1 MKASLK
7 FRDEEK
13 PLLRAKIPISVLGLP
28 LLSGASA
35 GEAKDLRLD
44 IATAF
49 VSGPSFRVSYRP
61 NDSWCPFA
69 LVVKT
74 GIGALGSPFSSPM
87 TMSAEFN
94 IVGRGGPSFTIQL
107 KPRFGDFCLKKTTRS
122 AAAAAASLPFVP
134 GSTSGVVLDADGE
147 GSGDC
152 ADPPGVKFLP
162 ENGLFTSTKPY
173 GMSTLNPGPAAGGI
187 HGLVSGAELT
197 AGSVLPL
204 WNRTVVKFR
213 WGLRIPSDHRSSFAG
228 DFGSINPISRFCL
241 HKLPTL
247 VMSKISIEH
256 TSAEDKSQE
265 KPSDDAEASSSVQGQ
280 LASLRAENGSLRKA
294 VEELRADIFARRP
307 DPVTPA
313 AVSGT
318 TTSRPEIRER
328 RAWEAN
334 RAAARSAELAR
345 NSNDTGRKGEGK
357 APPEASKEDVSE
369 ELRRALIGASGG
381 H

>member
-28 LLSGASA
+28 LSGASA

-44 IATAF
+44 VATAF

-107 KPRFGDFCLKKTTRS
+107 KPRFGDFCLKKTTR
-122 AAAAAASLPFVP
+122 AAAAASLPFVP
-134 GSTSGVVLDADGE
+134 GSTSGVVLAPTARALATVQIPWREVSSGKRSVHLDEALRDVDIDPRPRRRRYPRLGLRSRADGRE
-147 GSGDC
+147 RPPAVEPHGGEVSLGTAHAVRSPLILRQRLRIHQPHRQVLPPQASHTGDEQDLHRTHLRRGQVPGEALRRRGSELLRAG
-152 ADPPGVKFLP
+152 
-162 ENGLFTSTKPY
+162 
-173 GMSTLNPGPAAGGI
+173 AAG
-187 HGLVSGAELT
+187 VPASGE
-197 AGSVLPL
+197 
-204 WNRTVVKFR
+204 R
-213 WGLRIPSDHRSSFAG
+213 
-228 DFGSINPISRFCL
+228 
-241 HKLPTL
+241 
-247 VMSKISIEH
+247 
-256 TSAEDKSQE
+256 
-265 KPSDDAEASSSVQGQ
+265 
-280 LASLRAENGSLRKA
+280 SLRKA

-328 RAWEAN
+328 RAWKPTEPPPD
-334 RAAARSAELAR
+334 RRSSPGTATTPAGKVR
-345 NSNDTGRKGEGK
+345 GR
-357 APPEASKEDVSE
+357 
-369 ELRRALIGASGG
+369 RRPRRPRRT
-381 H
+381 

>member
-13 PLLRAKIPISVLGLP
+13 PQIRAKIPISVLGLP

-49 VSGPSFRVSYRP
+49 VSGPSVRVSYRP
-61 NDSWCPFA
+61 NNSWSPFS

-74 GIGALGSPFSSPM
+74 GIGALGSPSSSPM

-94 IVGRGGPSFTIQL
+94 IIGRGGPSFTIQL

-122 AAAAAASLPFVP
+122 AAAAASLPFVP
-134 GSTSGVVLDADGE
+134 GSTSSVVLDADGE

-173 GMSTLNPGPAAGGI
+173 GMSTVIPGPSAGGI
-187 HGLVSGAELT
+187 HSLVSGAELT

-213 WGLRIPSDHRSSFAG
+213 WGLRIPSDPRSSIVG
-228 DFGSINPISRFCL
+228 DFGSMNSIGRFSL
-241 HKLPTL
+241 RKLPTL

-256 TSAEDKSQE
+256 TSAEEKSQE
-265 KPSDDAEASSSVQGQ
+265 KSSDDAEARPSVQEQ
-280 LASLRAENGSLRKA
+280 LASLRAENGILRKA

-307 DPVTPA
+307 DPVTPP
-313 AVSGT
+313 AVST
-318 TTSRPEIRER
+318 TATSRPEIRER

-345 NSNDTGRKGEGK
+345 NGNDASRKGDGK
-357 APPEASKEDVSE
+357 APPEATKEDVSE
-369 ELRRALIGASGG
+369 ELRRALIGATGG